1 MPYNKVQ
8 MECGL
13 AWYSNVCVLFNRAN
27 TSLTDYRLKI
37 IFGSTPTWL
46 RAPLT
51 SCRFKAP
58 HYTCT
63 NCQTV

>member
-1 MPYNKVQ
+1 MRTGVVFHRLRPVQ
-8 MECGL
+8 PRQSVVDGL
-13 AWYSNVCVLFNRAN
+13 SV
-27 TSLTDYRLKI
+27 KI

-63 NCQTV
+63 NRQTV